1 MDKRWFCRISVH
13 GNGAESMFAYFS
25 QRERL
30 RSLLLTACGAASW
43 KGRAEMVLVTGLSAC
58 SECFE

>member
-1 MDKRWFCRISVH
+1 MH
-13 GNGAESMFAYFS
+13 GNGAESVYAYCS

-30 RSLLLTACGAASW
+30 QGLLLTACGAASW
-43 KGRAEMVLVTGLSAC
+43 KGRGEMALVTGLSAC